1 MTEAINRVLIVDDH
15 PIVLYGLRFLFDRD
29 SRFRVCAEASDAET
43 ARARTEELQ
52 PDYIVLDL
60 VLGGRDGIDLVRDLA
75 IAAPN
80 ARILI
85 YSSQSE
91 WRFARRVLQAGA
103 KGYVAKSEG
112 LVVVEEAMQVL
123 ASGETFLSAGLQR
136 RLLDDFL
143 GTSGEQEPS
152 DADRLSDRELQIL
165 RMIGEGLATGEIGK
179 ALHLS
184 VKTVGTYRER
194 IKSKLAVTSS
204 RALEEL
210 ARSYVLE
217 R

>member
-1 MTEAINRVLIVDDH
+1 
-15 PIVLYGLRFLFDRD
+15 
-29 SRFRVCAEASDAET
+29 
-43 ARARTEELQ
+43 
-52 PDYIVLDL
+52 VLDL

-123 ASGETFLSAGLQR
+123 ASGEAFLSAGLQR

-143 GTSGEQEPS
+143 GTSGEQELS